1 MRGGAWCGRLGWRLA
16 ILPLAAALGAGE
28 VQAKDSAKDAPKQPS
43 IWEQDTL
50 TGDWGGARSAL
61 KNKGI
66 EFTLVYINETL
77 AVLSGGL
84 NRRAS
89 YEGRLE
95 ASVDTDMQKLTGW
108 SGASTHVTFY
118 EIHNIGHTTALDNVG
133 SIADPSNIDALATG
147 RLFTAWF
154 QQNAFDDR
162 VSLRIGQLAAD
173 DEFLISPTA
182 GGLING
188 TFGWAALVASDTL
201 NGGPAYPVAVP
212 GVRLAVKATDNL
224 TVLSAVFAGDPAG
237 ANCADFVQKC
247 NFHGLKAF
255 DLNGGVFSIS
265 ELQYAVNQDKQA
277 MGLPGI
283 YKFGGWYASVDF
295 ADQRFD
301 LDPAGSIVSAADPA
315 AADSLNHRGNWG
327 IYGVADQM
335 VWRAGKQ
342 SLNLFARGGF
352 SPSDRNLLSFY
363 IDGGAGLKGPL
374 PGRDDDVLTFGV
386 AYSGIS
392 RDASALDQDML
403 ALNGPPQAIR
413 DYELLFELNYT
424 VQIAPWWTLQPDL
437 QYIVHPNGGQNPIDP
452 TRTLGDAFVAGVR
465 STIKF

>member
-1 MRGGAWCGRLGWRLA
+1 MRCGALCGRLGWRLA
-16 ILPLAAALGAGE
+16 ALPLAVALGAGA
-28 VQAKDSAKDAPKQPS
+28 VQAKDAPKQPS

-50 TGDWGGARSAL
+50 TGDWGGARTAL
-61 KNKGI
+61 KDKGI

-95 ASVDTDMQKLTGW
+95 ASVDTDLQKLIGW
-108 SGASTHVTFY
+108 TGASTHATFY
-118 EIHNIGHTTALDNVG
+118 EIHNIGHETALDHVG

-154 QQNAFDDR
+154 QQNFFDDR
-162 VSLRIGQLAAD
+162 VSLRVGQLAAD
-173 DEFLISPTA
+173 DEFLIAPTA
-182 GGLING
+182 GGLISG

-224 TVLSAVFAGDPAG
+224 TVLSAVFTGDPAG
-237 ANCADFVQKC
+237 ANCNDFVQKC
-247 NFHGLKAF
+247 NFHGFKAF
-255 DLNGGVFSIS
+255 DLDGGVFSIS
-265 ELQYAVNQDKQA
+265 ELQYAVNRDKQA

-283 YKFGGWYASVDF
+283 YKLGGWYASADF
-295 ADQRFD
+295 ADQRFG
-301 LDPAGSIVSAADPA
+301 LDAAGNIVSQADPTFA
-315 AADSLNHRGNWG
+315 NPLNHRGNWG

-374 PGRDDDVLTFGV
+374 PGREEDVLTFGV

-392 RDASALDQDML
+392 RDAKALDQDL
-403 ALNGPPQAIR
+403 LTFNGPPQSIR
-413 DYELLFELNYT
+413 DYELLFELNYA
-424 VQIAPWWTLQPDL
+424 VQLAPWWTLAPDL
-437 QYIVHPNGGQNPIDP
+437 QYIVHPNGGQNPLDP
-452 TRTLGDAFVAGVR
+452 TLTLGDAFFAGVR